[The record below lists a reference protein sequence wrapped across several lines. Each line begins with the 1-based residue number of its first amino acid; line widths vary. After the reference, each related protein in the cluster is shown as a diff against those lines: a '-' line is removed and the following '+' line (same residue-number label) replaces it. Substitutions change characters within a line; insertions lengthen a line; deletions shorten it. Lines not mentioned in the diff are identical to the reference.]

1 VTDPKL
7 GAIAADPSRTAILL
21 DFDGTLAP
29 IVSQPEDAG
38 IVSGGR
44 EVLAS
49 LAKRY
54 LVVALISGRPQDSL
68 VGLVGVDGVRY
79 EGLYGLAAVDSI
91 GGELR
96 KEVETS
102 ARFVPGAWVEAKGVT
117 LAVHYRHASD
127 TIEARARLAPV
138 LGGIATMHGYD
149 LIEGKMVFE
158 LAPAGESR
166 KGGAVK
172 RIVAGTGARAAL
184 YAGDDL
190 PDLEAFAAL
199 DELANE
205 GVAVVKIAVGGPETP
220 AALTRAADIVVADPP
235 ELVALLRTL

>member
-7 GAIAADPSRTAILL
+7 GAIAADPSRAAILL

-29 IVSQPEDAG
+29 IVSRPEEAG
-38 IVSGGR
+38 IVIGGR

-54 LVVALISGRPQDSL
+54 LVVAVISGRPKDSL
-68 VGLVGVDGVRY
+68 VWLVGVDGVRY

-91 GGELR
+91 GGQLR
-96 KEVETS
+96 KEVEAST
-102 ARFVPGAWVEAKGVT
+102 RFVPGAWVEEKGIT

-127 TIEARARLAPV
+127 PTEARAHLAPS
-138 LGGIATMHGYD
+138 LGAIATMHGYD
-149 LIEGKMVFE
+149 LIEGKMVLE

-205 GVAVVKIAVGGPETP
+205 GVVVVKIAVGGPETP
-220 AALTRAADIVVADPP
+220 AALTRAADVVAADPP
-235 ELVALLRTL
+235 ALVALLGTL

>member
-1 VTDPKL
+1 VTGPKL
-7 GAIAADPSRTAILL
+7 GVIAADPSRAAILL

-38 IVSGGR
+38 IVEGGR

-49 LAKRY
+49 LAERY
-54 LVVALISGRPQDSL
+54 LVVAVISGRPRDSL
-68 VGLVGVDGVRY
+68 VGLVGVSGVRY

-91 GGELR
+91 GPELR
-96 KEVETS
+96 KDVE
-102 ARFVPGAWVEAKGVT
+102 AAAQAVPGAWVEPKGIT

-127 TIEARARLAPV
+127 TIEARGGLAPV

-172 RIVAGTGARAAL
+172 RIVRGTGARAAL

-199 DELANE
+199 DELAE
-205 GVAVVKIAVGGPETP
+205 DDVAAVKVAVGGPETP
-220 AALTRAADIVVADPP
+220 EALTAAADIVLPDPSQ
-235 ELVALLRTL
+235 LVALLATL